1 MGNYM
6 GTPAL
11 IKCLLTPQQLGAS
24 LSSIGAWPNAT
35 LSFMSLSFNPI
46 KLVCFVGWVYL
57 CLYFV
62 QRVQFSS
69 LVPKN
74 RKSIANIATLFLGP
88 ILLFVLLIVDV
99 VRKSSEGHRS
109 VFEILKERLQSA
121 SAGMRSLR
129 LGSKDKTALRLLD
142 SSGRSITEIYGHG
155 KGKREDSHV
164 LELTEQIVANALKE
178 RASDIL
184 IDPKDELIYTVR
196 FRIDGVLSL
205 VEQLEPA
212 TCQAVINSIKAV
224 SNMDIAERRRPQ
236 DGSFLAKTG
245 DGTVS
250 FRVAS
255 AGAVN
260 GEKLSIR
267 VLNQNADMFTLES
280 IGLTEKQRTV
290 IENAIAKPTGM
301 VLMCGPTGSG
311 KTTTLYAMLNRID
324 LFTRN
329 VITVEDPIEYVLP
342 NASQIEV
349 NPKADITF
357 AKSLRSILRQ
367 DPDVICV
374 GEIRDEE
381 TAAIALRAS
390 QTGHLVLGTV
400 HSDSNASALVRLLDL
415 SVTPLL
421 LSSGLDILISQRL
434 VRRLCTNCKVPAE
447 LSQSQI
453 HDLRKKGINYKNIF
467 KAKGCDQCRGT
478 GYRGRIAIYDILVL
492 DDVLKADIANNKLSV
507 TQLKKDGDK
516 KGKSNFRKQGL
527 RCVVSGVTSL
537 EELKRVIG

>member
-1 MGNYM
+1 M
-6 GTPAL
+6 GTLAL
-11 IKCLLTPQQLGAS
+11 IKCFSTPQQLGAS
-24 LSSIGAWPNAT
+24 LSSIGAGPNAT
-35 LSFMSLSFNPI
+35 LSFTSLPFNPVRF
-46 KLVCFVGWVYL
+46 VCFVGWVYL

-88 ILLFVLLIVDV
+88 ILLFVLLITDV
-99 VRKSSEGHRS
+99 VRKFSEGHGS

-129 LGSKDKTALRLLD
+129 FGSKDKTALRLLD
-142 SSGRSITEIYGHG
+142 SSGKSITEIYGHG
-155 KGKREDSHV
+155 KGGREDSHI
-164 LELTEQIVANALKE
+164 LELTEQIVADALEE

-184 IDPKDELIYTVR
+184 IDPKNELIYTIR
-196 FRIDGVLSL
+196 FRIDGVLRM
-205 VEQLEPA
+205 VKQLEPVI
-212 TCQAVINSIKAV
+212 CQAVINSIKAV
-224 SNMDIAERRRPQ
+224 SGMDIAERRRPQ
-236 DGSFLAKTG
+236 DGAFLAKTG
-245 DGTVS
+245 DGTVF

-255 AGAVN
+255 AGAVS

-267 VLNQNADMFTLES
+267 VLNQNAGMFTLES
-280 IGLTEKQRTV
+280 IGMTEKQRSI
-290 IENAIAKPTGM
+290 IENMVAKPTGM

-381 TAAIALRAS
+381 TAATALRAS
-390 QTGHLVLGTV
+390 QTGHLVLATI

-415 SVTPLL
+415 TVTPLL
-421 LSSGLDILISQRL
+421 LSSGLDVLVSQRL
-434 VRRLCTNCKVPAE
+434 VRRLCNNCKVPAE

-467 KAKGCDQCRGT
+467 QAGGCDQCHET
-478 GYRGRIAIYDILVL
+478 GYRGRIAVFDILIL
-492 DDVLKADIANNKLSV
+492 DNELKADIANNKLSV
-507 TQLKKDGDK
+507 TQLKKEGDK
-516 KGKSNFRKQGL
+516 KGKSNLRKQGL
-527 RCVVSGVTSL
+527 RNVVSGMTSL